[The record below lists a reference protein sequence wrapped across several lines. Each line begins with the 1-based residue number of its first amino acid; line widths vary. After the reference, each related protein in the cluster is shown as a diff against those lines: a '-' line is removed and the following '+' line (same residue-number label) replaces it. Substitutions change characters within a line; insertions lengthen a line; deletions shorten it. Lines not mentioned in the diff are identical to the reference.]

1 MTRPSVGEPRWLWG
15 PYSRAALVAAALT
28 GLVDQAHK
36 WWMLWG
42 YRSVH
47 PELASQSW
55 ADLLTTADAQ
65 ARIGERFAAG
75 PFLDIVYK
83 KNTGV
88 SFSWLDGTSYTWQ
101 LGLAAFAVAASLAMW
116 VWLARA
122 GTGRLMGVSLG
133 LLIGG
138 ALGNAIDRVVFG
150 GVNDY
155 FMPHAFGLYWPA
167 VFNIADVA
175 IVAGVA
181 GLLYESVIP
190 SRKDAAKTS

>member
-1 MTRPSVGEPRWLWG
+1 MAHGASWLWG
-15 PYSRAALVAAALT
+15 RYSPAALT
-28 GLVDQAHK
+28 AVALTASVDQAHK

-42 YRSVH
+42 YRREH
-47 PELASQSW
+47 PELSAMSW
-55 ADLLTTADAQ
+55 ADLLTTADEQ
-65 ARIGERFAAG
+65 ARLGERFSAG

-88 SFSWLDGTSYTWQ
+88 SFSWLDGTSYGWQ
-101 LGLAAFAVAASLAMW
+101 LGLAAFAVLVSAAMW
-116 VWLARA
+116 AWIARA
-122 GTGRLMGVSLG
+122 GTGRLMAVSLG

-138 ALGNAIDRVVFG
+138 ALGNAIDRVVLG

-155 FMPHAFGLYWPA
+155 FMPHAFGMYWPA

-181 GLLYESVIP
+181 GLLYDSVVP
-190 SRKDAAKTS
+190 SRNDAAKPS